1 MKREEVL
8 DTAKK
13 IVCSDRN
20 EQYGD
25 PERNFETIAALWTNY
40 LHAAGIIKDDDPTVW
55 TRITPKDVAAMMV
68 LLKVARIATGKY
80 KADSWID
87 IAGYA
92 ACGSESDGG

>member
-8 DTAKK
+8 ESAKK

-25 PERNFETIAALWTNY
+25 PERNFEAIAELWTNY
-40 LHAAGIIKDDDPTVW
+40 LYAADILKDDGPTIM
-55 TRITPKDVAAMMV
+55 RIAPKDVAAMMV
-68 LLKVARIATGKY
+68 LLKIARIATGKY